1 MLRFTASK
9 LLDRSL
15 DLLKGAFLH
24 ITGAAASVYSN
35 PTNQLKRFVDLLDRN
50 SGCQEFFQ

>member
-24 ITGAAASVYSN
+24 ITTGAGSSVYLSPCKLASIPGIN
-35 PTNQLKRFVDLLDRN
+35 THA
-50 SGCQEFFQ
+50 G